1 MAIKTVV
8 TRERWR
14 DFASA
19 DQGSDELD
27 AENDELRE
35 GDAMREMKLGETVS
49 FLPVI
54 DEEKS

>member
-1 MAIKTVV
+1 MTVV

-27 AENDELRE
+27 AENDF
-35 GDAMREMKLGETVS
+35 S
-49 FLPVI
+49 
-54 DEEKS
+54 